1 MIYGEGIRECMIV
14 GIFEAAM
21 LVCFAASWPF
31 NLRRAYLARTNVGTS
46 ITFMSIVLI
55 GYLFGVANKLVNDDI
70 NYVLAFYILD
80 IALVSAGV
88 LIYIRNR
95 KYDNLSRNN
104 D

>member
-1 MIYGEGIRECMIV
+1 MIYGEGIRDGMIV

-95 KYDNLSRNN
+95 KFDNLSRNN

>member
-1 MIYGEGIRECMIV
+1 MIYGEGIREGMIV

-95 KYDNLSRNN
+95 KFDNLSRNN